1 MEDVV
6 LVRQHCSVIT
16 VALEDQAV
24 AEFFDA
30 QIDAGRRP
38 EQFGRIWIH
47 THPGD
52 SAEPSSVDEE
62 TFARV
67 FGRSD
72 WAVMAILACGGAS
85 YARLRFSTGPGA
97 EHRLPVEIDYRGS
110 FEGTDVAAWQAEYD
124 ACVQPLPDLLAS
136 TSRSIT
142 DSLRETF
149 AARELTPREQFAWP
163 EW

>member
-1 MEDVV
+1 M
-6 LVRQHCSVIT
+6 IT
-16 VALEDQAV
+16 VAFEDSAV

-52 SAEPSSVDEE
+52 SPQPSSVDEE

-85 YARLRFSTGPGA
+85 YARLRFSAGPGG
-97 EHRLPVEIDYRGS
+97 EQRLPVEVDYRGP
-110 FEGTDVAAWQAEYD
+110 FDGTDHAAWQAEYD
-124 ACVQPLPDLLAS
+124 ASVQPLPDLLAS

-142 DSLRETF
+142 DGLRETF
-149 AARELTPREQFAWP
+149 APRALTPLEQGAWP